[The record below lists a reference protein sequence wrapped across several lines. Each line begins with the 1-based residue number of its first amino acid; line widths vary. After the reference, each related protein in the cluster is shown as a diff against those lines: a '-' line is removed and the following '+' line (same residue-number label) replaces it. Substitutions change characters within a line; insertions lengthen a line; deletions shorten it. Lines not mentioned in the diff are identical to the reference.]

1 MSIFTSK
8 RERNLWLALAAAL
21 AGIYASMGHAPA
33 IVATLGANIL
43 EQVGDN
49 LVLALL
55 ILLVAIP
62 IGFIR
67 KGARK
72 TEAAIWAG
80 IVALYLLAWLRLG
93 SLEART
99 HLVEYSMVAG
109 LIHEALLERRANGR
123 NVPSPA
129 LLALTIAVLLGW
141 IDEGVQS
148 LLPNRVGDM
157 MDVLFNTLAALLIIG
172 ARQVLALA
180 MSKRASATLDSG

>member
-1 MSIFTSK
+1 MSIFTSR

-33 IVATLGANIL
+33 IVATLGADIL

-99 HLVEYSMVAG
+99 HLG
-109 LIHEALLERRANGR
+109 GIQHGRRAD
-123 NVPSPA
+123 P
-129 LLALTIAVLLGW
+129 
-141 IDEGVQS
+141 
-148 LLPNRVGDM
+148 
-157 MDVLFNTLAALLIIG
+157 
-172 ARQVLALA
+172 
-180 MSKRASATLDSG
+180 